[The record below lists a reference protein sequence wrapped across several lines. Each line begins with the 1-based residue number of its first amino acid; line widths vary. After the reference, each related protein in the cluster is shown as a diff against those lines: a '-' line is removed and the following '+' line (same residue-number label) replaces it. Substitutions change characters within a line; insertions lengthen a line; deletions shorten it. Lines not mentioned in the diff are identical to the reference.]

1 MPIIPQ
7 DIEQAYRMA
16 QLIHQSGTAPKG
28 MDTPEKIVTAII
40 HGSEIG
46 LPPMQA
52 LQSIAVINGRPTI
65 WGDGALSLVRASGLL
80 EDFEEVVKGTGDTM
94 FAVCTAMR
102 RGQATAIQ
110 HSFSMGDAKLASLL
124 DKDPWKKYPRRMLQ
138 MRARSWVLRDGFA
151 DVLRGL
157 SVAEEARDITP
168 SSPPPPRPYG
178 NHSAEIVD
186 VVPDENLDPIEE
198 MIGRV
203 PEDQGEGEKTDG
215 S

>member
-1 MPIIPQ
+1 MTDENRSLEDQSPLAERPPLVSGGKVMPIIPQ

-80 EDFEEVVKGTGDTM
+80 EDFDEQVTGKGDAM
-94 FAVCTAMR
+94 RAVCTAIR
-102 RGQATAIQ
+102 RGQATPIQ
-110 HSFSMGDAKLASLL
+110 HEFSMDDAKLASLL

-157 SVAEEARDITP
+157 VGGGRSPRYHAQQPTATSTVWESFSRD
-168 SSPPPPRPYG
+168 R
-178 NHSAEIVD
+178 
-186 VVPDENLDPIEE
+186 
-198 MIGRV
+198 RC
-203 PEDQGEGEKTDG
+203 
-215 S
+215 